1 MNSLG
6 GLKTGSAP
14 FKKGDNVVLTVTR
27 QKARYEGVEAEVE
40 SILKGDRCKVR
51 IVKHAEWKVIAPAS
65 LSSKSQPVKPAGE
78 KPLSEIF
85 GKNEDLE

>member
-1 MNSLG
+1 MH
-6 GLKTGSAP
+6 T
-14 FKKGDNVVLTVTR
+14 VLA
-27 QKARYEGVEAEVE
+27 KDDGVEPEVE

-51 IVKHAEWKVIAPAS
+51 IAKHAEWKVIAWTTS
-65 LSSKSQPVKPAGE
+65 SSKSQPVKTAGQ